1 MDGKDIVNY
10 ENQLKTKLV
19 FKDNTE
25 KNGFTLIINEGEKLC
40 GKLKIDI
47 SKKID
52 GEKYLYLYNSEKE
65 KYQKLST
72 EDISMLE
79 IDTAGEYL
87 LTSKQ
92 LFELGINVIFVVVG
106 IVAILTGVGVYI
118 GMKKQYWFW

>member
-1 MDGKDIVNY
+1 MFQNNK
-10 ENQLKTKLV
+10 
-19 FKDNTE
+19 E
-25 KNGFTLIINEGEKLC
+25 KNGFTLTINEGNKLC

-65 KYQKLST
+65 KYQKLSI

-92 LFELGINVIFVVVG
+92 LSGLSINVIFVIVG
-106 IVAILTGVGVYI
+106 SIAILIGVGVYI
-118 GMKKQYWFW
+118 GVKKQYWFW